1 LESSK
6 GQETSFCFCV
16 PSLRIKYNNSFE
28 GITMGKFMEI
38 LVSILAIIGL
48 ACVVKHFMHCEE
60 GCCLCS
66 LFKKGREKDKQTGSR
81 YGSNP
86 VEY

>member
-1 LESSK
+1 
-6 GQETSFCFCV
+6 
-16 PSLRIKYNNSFE
+16 
-28 GITMGKFMEI
+28 MEKLMDL

-66 LFKKGREKDKQTGSR
+66 LFNMKKDEKSAGEKQEGSR

-86 VEY
+86 VKY